1 MPDPHATASS
11 GTPRTVAVVLATTE
25 ASALPH
31 ADGTLLD
38 RLTGQLAG
46 LPVRDVHVVARSSD
60 IIHAPGGTY
69 MIGTEGSR
77 GLADDLRRVAKAA
90 VSSTGPVLVAAGDLV
105 AHTEALAL
113 LVEHPSGGTA
123 ALVGD
128 EGDGPGPSRPPVR
141 TEGGAVVAAGTSFHR
156 VGAANGTFRG
166 ALRVGVTDLA
176 ILAETAETLAE
187 LAETGRL
194 GPMDGVEAPG
204 LLLTGLVRSGVRVRA
219 ARLGRLRADR
229 AGGRADAEVA
239 VRRLEEVD
247 EAKARL
253 DDAVKGNDGFFATY
267 AVSSWSRYLVR
278 LAAELRLTPNA
289 VTGMSVGL
297 AVLAAVWFST
307 GTRPGMVA
315 GAVLLYLSFVLD
327 CVDGQL
333 ARYTR
338 AFSPLGAWLDAT
350 SDRAKEYVVYV
361 GLAFGYA
368 AGLDVTGGGPDG
380 IWALAVAALILQLL
394 RHMIDFSYAGAR
406 ADAARVRGALSEAG
420 PGVPRSRAG
429 DVRSADPEDVEW
441 GSRGPGAV
449 VSPAALADPADPV
462 DPARPAGLSGWPV
475 PVPLLEP
482 KWRTAFTSAEA
493 ERVPASRDLA
503 DGSGGTGSTG
513 GTGGTG
519 GTGED
524 RVDVWSLMD
533 GPADGRRG
541 TDERADTG
549 GTGEAERSGG
559 SGGSG
564 GAGVAGSGA
573 GAWSGGAGTSTG
585 APAYP
590 KPVPAPASGNTIVR
604 LSETMEKASVTRWLK
619 KIVVLPIGERMALI
633 AVTAAFFNARVTF
646 LALLA
651 WGGVAMVYILAG
663 RMGRSL
669 SR

>member
-1 MPDPHATASS
+1 MPDPRATASP

-25 ASALPH
+25 ASHLRCP
-31 ADGTLLD
+31 DGTLLE
-38 RLTGQLAG
+38 RLTAQLST

-90 VSSTGPVLVAAGDLV
+90 GSSTGPVLVAAGDLL

-113 LVEHPSGGTA
+113 LAEHPSHGTA

-141 TEGGAVVAAGTSFHR
+141 TEGGAVTAAGTSFHR

-166 ALRVGVTDLA
+166 ALQIGVADLA
-176 ILAETAETLAE
+176 LLAEVAEALAE

-194 GPMDGVEAPG
+194 GPMDGAEAPG

-219 ARLGRLRADR
+219 ARLGRLHGDRMDGQADT
-229 AGGRADAEVA
+229 DAA
-239 VRRLEEVD
+239 VRRMEKVD
-247 EAKARL
+247 EAEARL

-267 AVSSWSRYLVR
+267 AVSSWSRHLVR

-297 AVLAAVWFST
+297 AALAAVWFST
-307 GTRPGMVA
+307 GTRPAMIA
-315 GAVLLYLSFVLD
+315 GGVLLYLSFVLD

-350 SDRAKEYVVYV
+350 FDRVKEYVVYV

-368 AGLDVTGGGPDG
+368 AGLETTGGGPDG
-380 IWALAVAALILQLL
+380 IWALAVAALILQML
-394 RHMIDFSYAGAR
+394 RHMIDFSYGGAR
-406 ADAARVRGALSEAG
+406 ADAARARAARSAPEGS
-420 PGVPRSRAG
+420 GVPRYRGRDSGTGPQDAWETPEPGTTVSRA
-429 DVRSADPEDVEW
+429 V
-441 GSRGPGAV
+441 
-449 VSPAALADPADPV
+449 LADPADPA
-462 DPARPAGLSGWPV
+462 DPARPEGLTGWPV

-482 KWRTAFTSAEA
+482 KWRAAFAPAEA
-493 ERVPASRDLA
+493 EQVPATGDHGDGPPVRDDRA
-503 DGSGGTGSTG
+503 GTGSLLDEWT
-513 GTGGTG
+513 GTGGSAGERAGATDVAVDAGGAVPGSSADSTADSTG
-519 GTGED
+519 ND
-524 RVDVWSLMD
+524 ARD
-533 GPADGRRG
+533 RRG
-541 TDERADTG
+541 TTGTTG
-549 GTGEAERSGG
+549 GPGIPSRAIEPDRDNA
-559 SGGSG
+559 
-564 GAGVAGSGA
+564 V
-573 GAWSGGAGTSTG
+573 
-585 APAYP
+585 
-590 KPVPAPASGNTIVR
+590 VR
-604 LSETMEKASVTRWLK
+604 LSETMEKVSLARWLK

-633 AVTAAFFNARVTF
+633 ALTAAFFNARVTF

-663 RMGRSL
+663 RIGRSL
-669 SR
+669 NR